1 MMTTELNF
9 QKKAMWF
16 EAFAYRSFLS
26 LSDEVVGVGGILHG
40 CVQLRIQLS
49 SKLNEKSTGLFSK
62 PLCLLSGRAFRSL
75 HRLRSLL
82 ALLQQHLERP
92 ENSGLNGSRTLTSAM
107 PVQCSTG
114 WAIRP
119 TGSRSKCSALN
130 FSVQPLIF
138 RLSRCCLSSAEKCN
152 HHIHLFYWAFQI
164 QILPLLLSPQD
175 TYDPH
180 NELLSVEI
188 HLNCTLVTYE
198 WKRKRE

>member
-9 QKKAMWF
+9 QKKATWF

-26 LSDEVVGVGGILHG
+26 LSDEVVGGILHG

-92 ENSGLNGSRTLTSAM
+92 EKF
-107 PVQCSTG
+107 
-114 WAIRP
+114 
-119 TGSRSKCSALN
+119 RSKRESNPDLCDAGAVLNRLSYQADWEQIEMFSPKFFRSALN
-130 FSVQPLIF
+130 FQ
-138 RLSRCCLSSAEKCN
+138 
-152 HHIHLFYWAFQI
+152 AFS
-164 QILPLLLSPQD
+164 LLLEQRWKMQSS
-175 TYDPH
+175 H
-180 NELLSVEI
+180 SFILLGISNTNPSFI
-188 HLNCTLVTYE
+188 IISTGYIRPT
-198 WKRKRE
+198 

>member
-107 PVQCSTG
+107 PVQCSTSRS
-114 WAIRP
+114 AIRP
-119 TGSRSKCSALN
+119 
-130 FSVQPLIF
+130 VYLIQKW
-138 RLSRCCLSSAEKCN
+138 R
-152 HHIHLFYWAFQI
+152 LFYFCSSIVQI
-164 QILPLLLSPQD
+164 SLPSR
-175 TYDPH
+175 
-180 NELLSVEI
+180 
-188 HLNCTLVTYE
+188 TLDQEFFSISHMT
-198 WKRKRE
+198 KRLGRLISIRTKE